1 MKTRSKLMFAVLAAL
16 AMGASSAFARGH
28 DDLAPPP
35 TCDDH
40 ALDGFCGPSAQIG
53 GSLFIARRGADDV
66 VPEGLDDNG
75 VDFII
80 GRNGADDV
88 VPEGLDNNG
97 VDVIPG

>member
-1 MKTRSKLMFAVLAAL
+1 MQTKSKLMFAVLAAL

-35 TCDDH
+35 ACDDQ
-40 ALDGFCGPSAQIG
+40 AIDGFCGPNALNEG
-53 GSLFIARRGADDV
+53 GLVIAKQGADDV
-66 VPEGLDDNG
+66 LPEPLDNNG

-80 GRNGADDV
+80 GRNGADDL